1 MTNNT
6 RNEYPRPDFVRDNW
20 LSLNGEWDFSFDN
33 DGFDRKINVP
43 FSYESKLSGLGNSE
57 FHRIVWYRK
66 EFDIPS
72 AMQGGL
78 LMLNFGAVDY
88 ACRVW
93 VNGVLVAEHTGGQ
106 TGFSSDIT
114 GAARFDKSN
123 VVLVRVED
131 DHSDLEMLRGKQFW
145 EEKPRSIF
153 YMHTTGIWQS
163 VWLEAVPYTH
173 LRSARMT
180 PLFDEKAIKFDY
192 RLCGCKGLTLEIQI
206 SFRSVLVTSVSVQPQ
221 SPKGSLTVNLDQPA
235 LLAWNFYEDLAWAPE
250 TPRLFDVVFNVYSE
264 GRMEDTVYSY
274 FGMRKVSVE
283 KNVFMLNNR
292 PYYQKLVL
300 DQGYWPESLMT
311 APTDDAFIK
320 DIDAVKAMGFNG
332 VRKHQKVEDPRFL
345 YYADRMGLL
354 VWSEIGAAY
363 LYSEEYAVRMYRE
376 WTSAVQRDYNHP
388 CIVAWVPLNESWGVQ
403 EIHGSSLQQ
412 GHSKALYHITK
423 SLDSTRMV
431 IDNDGWEHAFSDM
444 LTIHDYESSATVMEE
459 RYANLKSILEFLPNG
474 KNLYVDGGYY
484 GGEPIIISE
493 YGGIRFAHGDIK
505 ENSWG
510 YSEDKTPD
518 GFIAHFAGLVK
529 ALQKSGNV
537 QGYCYTQ
544 LADVGS
550 EQNGLLTYGHEPKIS
565 LAIIKEINDDKP
577 SRSIKAEKE

>member
-1 MTNNT
+1 MTNIS
-6 RNEYPRPDFVRDNW
+6 RNEYPRPDFVRDSW

-33 DGFDRKINVP
+33 DGFDKKINVP

-57 FHRIVWYRK
+57 FHRTVWYRK

-72 AMQGGL
+72 AMQGDL
-78 LMLNFGAVDY
+78 LLLHFGAVDY
-88 ACRVW
+88 SCKVW
-93 VNGVLVAEHTGGQ
+93 VNGALVAEHTGGQ
-106 TGFSSDIT
+106 TGFSADIT
-114 GAARFDKSN
+114 GAAHFDKSN
-123 VVLVRVED
+123 VLVVKAED
-131 DHSDLEMLRGKQFW
+131 DHSDLEMPRGKQFW

-153 YMHTTGIWQS
+153 YTHTTGIWQS
-163 VWLEAVPYTH
+163 VWLEAVPTTH
-173 LRSARMT
+173 LHSVRMT

-192 RLCGCKGLTLEIQI
+192 RLCGGKGLTLEIQI
-206 SFRSVLVTSVSVQPQ
+206 SFQGVSVTSVSVQPQ

-264 GRMEDTVYSY
+264 GRKEDTVGSY

-283 KNVFMLNNR
+283 NNVFMLNNR

-320 DIDAVKAMGFNG
+320 DIEAVKAMGFNG

-345 YYADRMGLL
+345 YHADRMGLL
-354 VWSEIGAAY
+354 VWGEIGAAY

-376 WTSAVQRDYNHP
+376 WTAAVERDYNHP

-403 EIHGSSLQQ
+403 EIHKSKLQQ
-412 GHSKALYHITK
+412 GHSRALYHITK
-423 SLDSTRMV
+423 SLDSTRAV
-431 IDNDGWEHAFSDM
+431 IDNDGWEHTCSDV
-444 LTIHDYESSATVMEE
+444 LTIHDYAAVAAVIEE
-459 RYANLKSILEFLPNG
+459 RYANLKSIMEFLPNG
-474 KNLYVDGGYY
+474 KKLYVGGGEYSS
-484 GGEPIIISE
+484 EPIIVSE
-493 YGGIRFAHGDIK
+493 FGGIRFAQGDSR

-510 YSEDKTPD
+510 YSEDKTLD
-518 GFIAHFAGLVK
+518 SFVAHFKGLIH
-529 ALQKSGNV
+529 ALHSSGYV

-544 LADVGS
+544 LADVGT
-550 EQNGLLTYGHEPKIS
+550 EQNGLLTYEHEPKIP
-565 LAIIKEINDDKP
+565 LAMIKEINDGKP
-577 SRSIKAEKE
+577 SRSIKAEKV